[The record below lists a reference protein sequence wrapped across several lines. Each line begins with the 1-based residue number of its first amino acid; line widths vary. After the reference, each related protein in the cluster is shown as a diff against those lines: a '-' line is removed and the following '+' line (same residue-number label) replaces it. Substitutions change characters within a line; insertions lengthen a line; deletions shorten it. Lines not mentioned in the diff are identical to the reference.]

1 MAHLSHSK
9 HRGDLWERRWDEF
22 AVLGNRAPEFR
33 LMIEVIKL
41 LHDALN
47 GCKKEFRK
55 IRKYSLLM

>member
-1 MAHLSHSK
+1 MAHLSHSIGVIFGK
-9 HRGDLWERRWDEF
+9 GRRWDEF